1 MAYENSVGH
10 QPDSGQ
16 CLVQLPDEACSQRLI
31 QKLTLNYI
39 SLCTSN
45 KCHGTLAIHRI
56 CFALS
61 LFHLILSG
69 VLVNVRSTT
78 NRRAEI
84 QNGWWGPKVLV
95 WLILLVIS
103 FLIPD
108 AFFVFWGNWVAL
120 AGATIFILIGLVLL
134 VDFAHSFTEMC
145 LDKWENSMDG
155 SNLWQYI
162 LVGSTFA
169 LYAATIALTVVM
181 YIFFAGSGCTLNR

>member
-1 MAYENSVGH
+1 
-10 QPDSGQ
+10 
-16 CLVQLPDEACSQRLI
+16 LI
-31 QKLTLNYI
+31 NI
-39 SLCTSN
+39 
-45 KCHGTLAIHRI
+45 
-56 CFALS
+56 
-61 LFHLILSG
+61 
-69 VLVNVRSTT
+69 RSTT
-78 NRRAEI
+78 TRRAEV

-108 AFFVFWGNWVAL
+108 GFFIFWGNWVAL
-120 AGATIFILIGLVLL
+120 AGATVFILIGLVLL

-145 LDKWENSMDG
+145 LEKWENSISG

-181 YIFFAGSGCTLNR
+181 YVFFAGSGCTLNR